1 MKSYKIFLSIFLIF
15 LLLWGGIAFAKRVSV
30 QSSTANIRSGP
41 GTGYE
46 ILWQVE
52 KNHPLNVLRQSSKWF
67 YFSDFE
73 NDKGWIHNSL
83 VKKDSTVI
91 TLKDKCNIRS
101 GPGKRR
107 KILFTVEKGVPF
119 KVIGKKGNWL
129 HIKHADG
136 DKGWIHKTLCW

>member
-1 MKSYKIFLSIFLIF
+1 MKSYKIFLSVFLIF
-15 LLLWGGIAFAKRVSV
+15 LLLWGGTAFAKRVSV

-41 GTGYE
+41 GTRYE

-52 KNHPLNVLRQSSKWF
+52 KNHPLNVLRQSGKWF

-83 VKKDSTVI
+83 VKKSSTVI

-101 GPGKRR
+101 GPGTGR

-119 KVIGKKGNWL
+119 KVVGKKGSWL